1 MQRHLL
7 VILSLLPTLA
17 TAQTTKTQHFDQD
30 PAWDAHN
37 NRITPKKI
45 LTIHQDFGYSEKT
58 QFAGQAAGELG
69 GQIQR
74 STTPA
79 SYAAKIAPKTL
90 DDKFSA
96 AGSFAV
102 TASQPGAG
110 VFFGFFNANQ
120 PGGSG
125 RPIGSL
131 GLDFD
136 FEAAVARLAVPLT
149 TADNQ

>member
-1 MQRHLL
+1 MTARPARSLCGAVALACWVAAWAAAEERTQR
-7 VILSLLPTLA
+7 
-17 TAQTTKTQHFDQD
+17 FDTD
-30 PAWDAHN
+30 PGWEGRN
-37 NRITPKKI
+37 NRATVPERRIVR
-45 LTIHQDFGYSEKT
+45 QDFGYSRT
-58 QFAGQAAGELG
+58 HFAGKDAGELG

-79 SYAAKIAPKTL
+79 SYAAKIPPKTL

-102 TASQPGAG
+102 TASQGGAG
-110 VFFGFFNANQ
+110 VFFGFFNADQ

-136 FEAAVARLAVPLT
+136 FEAGVL
-149 TADNQ
+149 D

>member
-1 MQRHLL
+1 MQRPLL
-7 VILSLLPTLA
+7 LILSLLPTISL

-30 PAWDAHN
+30 PSWDAYN
-37 NRITPKKI
+37 NRITPKKP
-45 LTIHQDFGYSEKT
+45 LTVHQDFGYSET
-58 QFAGQAAGELG
+58 THVAGKAPGELG

-79 SYAAKIAPKTL
+79 SYAAKIPPKTL

-110 VFFGFFNANQ
+110 VFFGFFNASQ

-136 FEAAVARLAVPLT
+136 FEHE
-149 TADNQ
+149 

>member
-1 MQRHLL
+1 MRPLL
-7 VILSLLPTLA
+7 LILSLLPTISLA
-17 TAQTTKTQHFDQD
+17 AQTTKTQHFDQD
-30 PAWDAHN
+30 PNWDAHN
-37 NRITPKKI
+37 NRITPKQT
-45 LTIHQDFGYSEKT
+45 LTVHQDFGYSPT
-58 QFAGQAAGELG
+58 HIAGKDAGELG

-79 SYAAKIAPKTL
+79 SYAAKIPPKTL
-90 DDKFSA
+90 EDKFSA

-110 VFFGFFNANQ
+110 VFFGFFSANQ

-136 FEAAVARLAVPLT
+136 FEGKGGRLAVRLIT
-149 TADNQ
+149 GTNK